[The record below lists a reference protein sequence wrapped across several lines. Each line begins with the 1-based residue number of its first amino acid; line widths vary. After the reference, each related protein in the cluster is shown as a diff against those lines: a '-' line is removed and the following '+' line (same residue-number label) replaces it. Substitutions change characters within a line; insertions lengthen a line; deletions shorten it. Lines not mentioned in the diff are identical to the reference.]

1 MLNSTYLIYIW
12 SPVSSPGQ
20 RTQPILNSPSGGG
33 EGIHYLMSR
42 SHWLLE
48 KYLMLF
54 EQTFPNLSHREIFT
68 RLSTC
73 FPPSTTV
80 RSTIQFYACLS
91 MWMRVRQRRDEGR
104 VCIDSVHYILPGTLF
119 LHHLLRSLAPY
130 CYRCA
135 HSLGPRRWT
144 SRVGSW
150 LRPLATTW
158 HL

>member
-33 EGIHYLMSR
+33 EGIHYLMGR

-48 KYLMLF
+48 KYLMLL
-54 EQTFPNLSHREIFT
+54 EQTFPDLSHREIFT

-73 FPPSTTV
+73 FLPSTTV

-104 VCIDSVHYILPGTLF
+104 VCIDSVHYILPGTLL

-135 HSLGPRRWT
+135 HSLGLRRWT